1 MNSISCKMDESVLLN
16 DSWYKLENVSEV
28 SSPSLLVYPDRI
40 EENIRRMVK
49 IARGAKHLRPH
60 VKTHK
65 MAEIVMLQL
74 KHGIDKFKCATISEA
89 EMVAKCGAPDILLA
103 MQPVGPNLERF
114 FKLKH
119 TFENTKISC
128 IADNGETIIQL
139 SDMARKTGLE
149 THVWLDIN
157 VGMNRTGVIPGEK
170 AFRLY
175 NRIVDSP
182 MLISEGLH
190 VYDGHIHEHDFSL
203 RRKRCDDSFASV
215 ITLVDELEGE
225 GITPVK
231 IVAGGT
237 PTFPIHALRK
247 GVELSPGT
255 LLLWDWGY
263 SSTFPDLDF
272 LHAAV
277 LLMRIVS
284 KPAKDLLCVD
294 LGHKA
299 VASEMPH
306 PRVNILGMTNYTIV
320 SHNEEHMVIRT
331 AKADN
336 YRTGDPLYGIP
347 WHICPTI
354 DRHDTV
360 SVVNNNLVT
369 EQWNVEARRRKITI

>member
-1 MNSISCKMDESVLLN
+1 
-16 DSWYKLENVSEV
+16 
-28 SSPSLLVYPDRI
+28 
-40 EENIRRMVK
+40 
-49 IARGAKHLRPH
+49 
-60 VKTHK
+60 
-65 MAEIVMLQL
+65 MLQL
-74 KHGIDKFKCATISEA
+74 KHGIDKFKCATISET
-89 EMVAKCGAPDILLA
+89 EMAAKCGAPDILLA

-114 FKLKH
+114 FKLKQ
-119 TFENTKISC
+119 TFEKTKISC

-157 VGMNRTGVIPGEK
+157 VGMNRTGVNPGEK
-170 AFRLY
+170 AIRLY

-190 VYDGHIHEHDFSL
+190 VYDGHIHEHDFSI
-203 RRKRCDDSFASV
+203 RKIKCDDSFASV

-263 SSTFPDLDF
+263 SSTFADLDF

-331 AKADN
+331 TKADN
-336 YRTGDPLYGIP
+336 YKTGDPLYGIP
-347 WHICPTI
+347 WHICPTV
-354 DRHDTV
+354 DRYDTV

-369 EQWNVEARRRKITI
+369 KQWNVEARRRKITI

>member
-16 DSWYKLENVSEV
+16 DNWYKLKNVSEV

-40 EENIRRMVK
+40 EENIRRIIK

-65 MAEIVMLQL
+65 MSEVVMLQL
-74 KHGIDKFKCATISEA
+74 KHGIGKFKCATISEA

-170 AFRLY
+170 AIRLY

-203 RRKRCDDSFASV
+203 RKIKCDDSFASV
-215 ITLVDELEGE
+215 ITLIDELERD
-225 GITPVK
+225 GISPVK

-255 LLLWDWGY
+255 LLLWDYGY
-263 SSTFPDLDF
+263 SSSFTDLDF

-347 WHICPTI
+347 WHICPTV